1 MSNPAQKFLWHANE
15 LAAHERAFA
24 QRLNP
29 NSHLLRTG
37 LSRLAGLGRAH
48 VSLGR
53 LPPGKDSFAY
63 HAHMVEE
70 EWVYILA
77 GRGIAEIDGQSAE
90 VGPGDFMG
98 FPAPG
103 VAHLLRNP
111 FADDLVYLMGGE
123 AVPLDVLDYPTLG
136 KRFLLVYRGGP
147 PDFYELGAATKPFG
161 LADPAGAA
169 EAGAPSRAG
178 PVERDVL

>member
-1 MSNPAQKFLWHANE
+1 MLDDTRKLLWKADE
-15 LAAHERAFA
+15 LADEERAFS

-29 NSHLLRTG
+29 NSYLLRTG
-37 LSRLAGLGRAH
+37 LSRLAGLKRAH

-63 HAHMVEE
+63 HAHMIEE
-70 EWVYILA
+70 EWVYILS
-77 GRGIAEIDGQSAE
+77 GRGIADIDGERYE
-90 VGPGDFMG
+90 VAAGDFMG

-111 FADDLVYLMGGE
+111 FDADLVYLMGGE
-123 AVPLDVLDYPTLG
+123 AVPLDVLDYPLLG

-147 PDFYELGAATKPFG
+147 PDFHELAKPSKPFG
-161 LADPAGAA
+161 PAEG
-169 EAGAPSRAG
+169 G
-178 PVERDVL
+178 

>member
-1 MSNPAQKFLWHANE
+1 MSDTVSKLVWKPDE
-15 LAAHERAFA
+15 LRPHERAFT

-37 LSRLAGLGRAH
+37 LSRLAGLKRVH

-70 EWVYILA
+70 EWIYILSGTGVA
-77 GRGIAEIDGQSAE
+77 DIDGKQHE
-90 VGPGDFMG
+90 VGPGDFMA
-98 FPAPG
+98 FPPPG
-103 VAHLLRNP
+103 VAHLLRNTSE
-111 FADDLVYLMGGE
+111 ADLVYLMGGE

-136 KRFLLVYRGGP
+136 KRYLLHYEGGP
-147 PDFYELGAATKPFG
+147 PDFYELGTPSKPFG
-161 LADPAGAA
+161 PAAQ
-169 EAGAPSRAG
+169 R
-178 PVERDVL
+178 